1 MYLVAV
7 GQDRRF
13 DRSTVDIG
21 FVEAA
26 DVHDAVLSVFRS
38 KLGMPPADGDV
49 VEKDVAARKSP
60 GNCDGLIQQEFRR
73 PMACPGPRPVAVS
86 ANQRSNTVTGIN
98 TLTCV
103 FCELDRRE
111 RTII

>member
-38 KLGMPPADGDV
+38 KLGMSSADGDV
-49 VEKDVAARKSP
+49 VEEDVAARKSP
-60 GNCDGLIQQEFRR
+60 GDCDGLSQQEAGSSVTPAFDDKQRR
-73 PMACPGPRPVAVS
+73 VFGQLEVS
-86 ANQRSNTVTGIN
+86 PS
-98 TLTCV
+98 
-103 FCELDRRE
+103 
-111 RTII
+111 